1 MKSPALGEKEIE
13 KNNSKSTCCR
23 HLPTCNHL
31 LFYFFSYTLLSV
43 ENRALNEKKISR
55 MMRNEKS
62 NLKVN
67 WADYQ
72 WKQMVICVFFSPFLD
87 LYAMACELLVPT
99 HKRKI
104 CGDLF
109 FLLLFRNLIS
119 RLFLISMNS
128 SQIECNTISIKHFL
142 EKLRIN
148 FGNPKNCA
156 K

>member
-1 MKSPALGEKEIE
+1 MHNLWFLNEESGSRREKDRK

-109 FLLLFRNLIS
+109 FCFCLETLSVDFFWSRWTPVKLNAIRFRLS
-119 RLFLISMNS
+119 AFS
-128 SQIECNTISIKHFL
+128 
-142 EKLRIN
+142 
-148 FGNPKNCA
+148 KNCG
-156 K
+156 